1 VPVPGACAAVAG
13 LAGAGLPT
21 DAFAF
26 VGFLPKKSK
35 ERRERLAALASGT
48 FTLIVYVAPHDL
60 LDTLRDTVAVLG
72 GARRC
77 CVAREL
83 TKLHEEFW
91 RGSLVAAADAFAH
104 RQIRGEV
111 RSGRRPANP
120 ILPFL
125 PAGPQYVS
133 PHRQPNRD
141 VCAPSQ
147 ITLLIEGH
155 LTSADGVE
163 EVTEEL
169 LSEALTQLLA
179 GEGMSASAA
188 AKQVGDFSAYGA
200 ERCKGAGMTS

>member
-1 VPVPGACAAVAG
+1 MPVPGACAAVAG

-35 ERRERLAALASGT
+35 ARRQRLAALASGT

-60 LDTLRDTVAVLG
+60 LDTLRDTAAVLG

-91 RGSLVAAADAFAH
+91 RGTLVDASDAFAH

-111 RSGRRPANP
+111 WAVGRRPFCA
-120 ILPFL
+120 ISARR
-125 PAGPQYVS
+125 PARGT
-133 PHRQPNRD
+133 RR
-141 VCAPSQ
+141 
-147 ITLLIEGH
+147 
-155 LTSADGVE
+155 LTE
-163 EVTEEL
+163 PPP
-169 LSEALTQLLA
+169 
-179 GEGMSASAA
+179 
-188 AKQVGDFSAYGA
+188 
-200 ERCKGAGMTS
+200 